1 MVYYSGIMAER
12 IFNLDEANAL
22 VPWLER
28 RFAAMQPLRA
38 ELVERQELLLELL
51 GRRRRNGH
59 SSSEAE
65 IADAENAVARL
76 TARLQAA
83 VSEIMD
89 AGILVRDIGRG
100 LVDFPALRDGETVYL
115 CWQRGEAAVEW
126 WHPTDTGI
134 EGRRR
139 W

>member
-38 ELVERQELLLELL
+38 ELVERQERLLELL
-51 GRRRRNGH
+51 GRRRSNGH

-65 IADAENAVARL
+65 IAEAENAVARL
-76 TARLQAA
+76 TARLQEA
-83 VSEIMD
+83 VGEIMN

-100 LVDFPALRDGETVYL
+100 LVDFPALRDGELVYL
-115 CWQRGEAAVEW
+115 CWQRGERAVEW

-139 W
+139 L

>member
-38 ELVERQELLLELL
+38 ELVERQERLLELL
-51 GRRRRNGH
+51 GRRRSNGH

-65 IADAENAVARL
+65 IADAENGVARL
-76 TARLQAA
+76 TGRLQEA
-83 VSEIMD
+83 VGEIMD

-100 LVDFPALRDGETVYL
+100 LVDFPARRDGATVYL
-115 CWQRGEAAVEW
+115 CWQRGERAVEW
-126 WHPTDTGI
+126 WHPTDTGF

-139 W
+139 L